1 MPPSTLLAAALALA
15 LLAPGTA
22 LAQGSVLRD
31 PGYGAQGYGTP
42 GYGNPVPPGYGAP
55 GYGSPG
61 YGSPGYGAPGYGP
74 APRGYGAPGY
84 RPPPYQEQQGGR
96 TNYYGADGR
105 LLGSTERSAGGGV
118 LRSYDAE
125 GRYLGRRDI
134 PRGQGMPPGLNGQP
148 QTGRP
153 EVQVYVDPGPLLT
166 PPPAQPQDPPPRNST
181 PWFGDRN
188 RR

>member
-1 MPPSTLLAAALALA
+1 MPPSALLAAALALA

-42 GYGNPVPPGYGAP
+42 GYGNQVPPGYGAP
-55 GYGSPG
+55 GYGQ
-61 YGSPGYGAPGYGP
+61 